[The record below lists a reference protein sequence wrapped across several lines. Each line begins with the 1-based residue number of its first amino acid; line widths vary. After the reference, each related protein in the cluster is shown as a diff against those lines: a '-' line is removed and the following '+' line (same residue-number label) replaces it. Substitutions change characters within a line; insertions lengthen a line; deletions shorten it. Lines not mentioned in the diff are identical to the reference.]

1 PSAAIR
7 GTGAQAAV
15 AAGLAVVRAGIRA
28 ADFTAAAD
36 LPLPA
41 GAPVAVI
48 GPSGSGKTTLLSA
61 VAGFVPL
68 ASGRILWEGAPIS
81 ELRPGVRPVST
92 LFQDQ
97 NLFPH
102 LTVAQN
108 VGLGLRPD
116 LRLDRRQQEAVAQ
129 ALAQVGLEGLGRRL
143 PGQLSGGQQGRVALA
158 RILLR
163 KRPLLLLDEA
173 FSALGPALKTEMLDL
188 TRRIAAGSGATIL
201 MVTHAP
207 ADALHMAPLT
217 VAVEG
222 GRAHPPR
229 DTAQLLADPPPAL
242 AAYLGSGR
250 LAHLVKPPPGA

>member
-1 PSAAIR
+1 MASELFFDRAR
-7 GTGAQAAV
+7 M
-15 AAGLAVVRAGIRA
+15 RAGDFTLE
-28 ADFTAAAD
+28 ADFS
-36 LPLPA
+36 LPA

-68 ASGRILWEGAPIS
+68 ESGRILWEGREIS
-81 ELRPGVRPVST
+81 GLRPGARPVST

-201 MVTHAP
+201 MVTHDP